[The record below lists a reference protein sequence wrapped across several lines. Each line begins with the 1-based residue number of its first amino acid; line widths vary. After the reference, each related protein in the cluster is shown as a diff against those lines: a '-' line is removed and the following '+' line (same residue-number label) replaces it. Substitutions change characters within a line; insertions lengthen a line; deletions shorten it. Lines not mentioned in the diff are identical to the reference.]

1 MKVFMC
7 KRNHDI
13 KYNGGLI
20 VVAANTKEEAFSIV
34 ASIDK
39 YSCFT
44 EVIPFYGTALYAL
57 ENFFEVPYLSA
68 DVDEPCIIE
77 EDGYTE

>member
-13 KYNGGLI
+13 NYNGGLI
-20 VVAANTKEEAFSIV
+20 VVAANTKEEAFSVV
-34 ASIDK
+34 ASSDE
-39 YSCFT
+39 YSYFT
-44 EVIPFYGTALYAL
+44 DVIPFYGTALYAL
-57 ENFFEVPYLSA
+57 EDFFEVPYLSA
-68 DVDEPCIIE
+68 NVDKPCIIE